1 MRSPSTSRTGHSRT
15 GRSSAGDSRTGQRSW
30 LRRLWGS
37 SSLPTKERLN
47 PSALRRTLAVI
58 RPHLPR
64 HLLLCLV
71 GMLGLLADV
80 AFRVLEPWP
89 LKYAVDAVTTALGA
103 DLPSDAAPFGL
114 NIEQTVIAAA
124 LCLALIIGGR
134 AGANYLATVS
144 FAKVGA
150 RIATELRTR
159 VFDHVQALSLRYHSR
174 ASVGDTSQRLVG
186 DVGRLQ
192 DVAVTAGL
200 PLVGNVITLAVLLVV
215 MVLLDPFLSGIVIA
229 TGLVYLL
236 LSRRSSPKIVRA
248 SRSTRKGEGSLVG
261 AAAEALGAIRVVQSY
276 GLEKT
281 VAHEFAGGNERAMK
295 AGVKAK
301 RLAAGLERATDVL
314 VGIAQG
320 TVLVVGSLQVLRGA
334 MSPGDMVLFLT
345 YLKIAMKPLRD
356 MAKYTGRIAR
366 ASASGERIADLLDEE
381 IEIAD
386 PAEPIPM
393 RQVRGT
399 VEFSSITSPDGHG
412 RPLFDQLDL
421 RIPAGQHLGILG
433 PSGGGKSTLVSYLLR
448 LNEPRAG
455 RIRVGGYDT
464 RAVTL
469 EDLRRHVAILP
480 QESVLFTES
489 VRENIRFGRR
499 DASDAE
505 IEEAARR
512 AGAHDFI
519 MGLPEGY
526 DTVLGNRGDT
536 LSGGQRQR
544 IAIARAMIRHA
555 PVVVLDEAT
564 TGLDPAAKAQVN
576 ESLQELA
583 RSRTTI
589 SITHDATTVA
599 GLDRVIWLEDGRI
612 LEDGTPAELA
622 ADPDSRYS
630 RWIIEQR
637 SAEASMTPQS
647 GAAFAQ
653 SGAAP
658 VQVGASSEQS
668 AAPAAP
674 SPQEVLR

>member
-1 MRSPSTSRTGHSRT
+1 MMAVGTSRTGRASEAGRSAST
-15 GRSSAGDSRTGQRSW
+15 GRSAEGTGRPAEGAARPSR
-30 LRRLWGS
+30 LRRLVGTS
-37 SSLPTKERLN
+37 AVPRKERLDA
-47 PSALRRTLAVI
+47 SALRRTLRVI

-64 HLLLCLV
+64 HLLLCAV
-71 GMLGLLADV
+71 GMLGLLLDV

-89 LKYAVDAVTTALGA
+89 LKYAVDAVTSALGA
-103 DLPSDAAPFGL
+103 ELPADASPFGL
-114 NIEQTVIAAA
+114 NILQTVIAAA
-124 LCLALIIGGR
+124 LGLAVIIAGR

-150 RIATELRTR
+150 RVATELRTR
-159 VFDHVQALSLRYHSR
+159 VFDHLQALSLRYHSR
-174 ASVGDTSQRLVG
+174 ASIGDTSQRLVG

-200 PLVGNVITLAVLLVV
+200 PLIGNLITLAVLMVV

-229 TGLVYLL
+229 TGLAYLL

-276 GLEKT
+276 GLEQT
-281 VAHEFAGGNERAMK
+281 VAHEFAGGNEKAMK

-301 RLAAGLERATDVL
+301 KLAAALERSTDVL
-314 VGIAQG
+314 VGVAQG
-320 TVLVVGSLQVLRGA
+320 AVLVVGSLQVLRGA

-386 PAEPIPM
+386 PPHPVPM
-393 RQVRGT
+393 QDVHGT
-399 VEFSSITSPDGHG
+399 VEFCAVSAPDGHG
-412 RPLFDQLDL
+412 RPLFEGLDL
-421 RIPAGQHLGILG
+421 HIPAGQHLGILG

-448 LNEPRAG
+448 LNEPQHG
-455 RIRVGGYDT
+455 QIRVGGYDT

-469 EDLRRHVAILP
+469 ADLRRHVALLP
-480 QESVLFTES
+480 QESVLFTET

-505 IEEAARR
+505 IEQAARR
-512 AGAHDFI
+512 AGAHEFI
-519 MGLPEGY
+519 AALPEGY
-526 DTVLGNRGDT
+526 ETVLGNRGDT

-544 IAIARAMIRHA
+544 IAIARAMIRRA

-576 ESLQELA
+576 ESLRELS

-599 GLDRVIWLEDGRI
+599 GLERVLWLEDGRL
-612 LEDGTPAELA
+612 LEDGSPAQLA

-630 RWIIEQR
+630 RWIVEQR
-637 SAEASMTPQS
+637 SAEADDRPAADAPPTP
-647 GAAFAQ
+647 
-653 SGAAP
+653 
-658 VQVGASSEQS
+658 
-668 AAPAAP
+668 APAAAP
-674 SPQEVLR
+674 TVQEVLR

>member
-1 MRSPSTSRTGHSRT
+1 MAAPRAEDQARKKPKPTSSKAKRGKL
-15 GRSSAGDSRTGQRSW
+15 D
-30 LRRLWGS
+30 
-37 SSLPTKERLN
+37 

-64 HLLLCLV
+64 HLALCIL
-71 GMLGLLADV
+71 GMIALLADV
-80 AFRVLEPWP
+80 VFRVLEPWP
-89 LKYAVDAVTTALGA
+89 LKFAVDAVTSALGA
-103 DLPSDAAPFGL
+103 NIPQSTLFGL
-114 NIEQTVIAAA
+114 DIRGTVVAAA
-124 LCLALIIGGR
+124 LGLVVIIAGR
-134 AGANYLATVS
+134 AGANYLSTVS

-159 VFDHVQALSLRYHSR
+159 VFDHVQSLSLRYHSR
-174 ASVGDTSQRLVG
+174 ASIGDTSQRLVG

-215 MVLLDPFLSGIVIA
+215 MVILDPLLSAVVVA
-229 TGLVYLL
+229 AALCYLL
-236 LSRRSSPKIVRA
+236 LSRRSSPKIVTA

-281 VAHEFAGGNERAMK
+281 VAHEFAGGNEKAMK

-301 RLAAGLERATDVL
+301 RLAAGLERSTDVL
-314 VGIAQG
+314 VGFAQAA
-320 TVLVVGSLQVLRGA
+320 VLLIGSLQVLRGA
-334 MSPGDMVLFLT
+334 MTPGDMVLFLM

-366 ASASGERIADLLDEE
+366 ASASGERIADLLDEQV
-381 IEIAD
+381 EIAD
-386 PAEPIPM
+386 PERPVPM

-399 VEFSSITSPDGHG
+399 VEFKAITSPDGHG
-412 RPLFDQLDL
+412 RPLFEGLDL
-421 RIPAGQHLGILG
+421 KIPAGQHIGILG

-448 LNEPRAG
+448 LAEPQHG

-464 RAVTL
+464 RSVSL
-469 EDLRRHVAILP
+469 GDLRRHVAILP
-480 QESVLFTES
+480 QESVLFSVS

-499 DASDAE
+499 DASDSE

-519 MGLPEGY
+519 VGLPEGY

-544 IAIARAMIRHA
+544 IAIARAMIRRA

-564 TGLDPAAKAQVN
+564 TGLDPASKAQVN
-576 ESLQELA
+576 ESLRELA

-599 GLDRVIWLEDGRI
+599 GLDRVLWLEDGQI
-612 LEDGTPAELA
+612 LEDGTPAQLA
-622 ADPDSRYS
+622 GDPDSRYA
-630 RWIIEQR
+630 RWILEQR
-637 SAEASMTPQS
+637 TAEQDAEQVAEQVAEQASGRSAGQIT
-647 GAAFAQ
+647 GTDT
-653 SGAAP
+653 G
-658 VQVGASSEQS
+658 
-668 AAPAAP
+668 
-674 SPQEVLR
+674 QEVPR

>member
-1 MRSPSTSRTGHSRT
+1 MAAPRAEDQARKKPKPTSSKAKRGKL
-15 GRSSAGDSRTGQRSW
+15 D
-30 LRRLWGS
+30 
-37 SSLPTKERLN
+37 

-64 HLLLCLV
+64 HLALCIL
-71 GMLGLLADV
+71 GMIALLADV
-80 AFRVLEPWP
+80 VFRVLEPWP
-89 LKYAVDAVTTALGA
+89 LKFAVDAVTSALGA
-103 DLPSDAAPFGL
+103 NIPQSTLFGL
-114 NIEQTVIAAA
+114 DIRGTVVAAA
-124 LCLALIIGGR
+124 LGLVVIIAGR
-134 AGANYLATVS
+134 AGANYLSTVS

-159 VFDHVQALSLRYHSR
+159 VFDHVQSLSLRYHSR
-174 ASVGDTSQRLVG
+174 ASIGDTSQRLVG

-215 MVLLDPFLSGIVIA
+215 MVILDPLLSAVVVA
-229 TGLVYLL
+229 AALCYLL
-236 LSRRSSPKIVRA
+236 LSRRSSPKIVTA

-281 VAHEFAGGNERAMK
+281 VAHEFAGGNEKAMK

-301 RLAAGLERATDVL
+301 KLAAGLERSTDVL
-314 VGIAQG
+314 VGFAQAA
-320 TVLVVGSLQVLRGA
+320 VLLIGSLQVLRGA
-334 MSPGDMVLFLT
+334 MTPGDMVLFLM

-366 ASASGERIADLLDEE
+366 ASASGERIADLLDEQV
-381 IEIAD
+381 EIAD
-386 PAEPIPM
+386 PERPVPM

-399 VEFSSITSPDGHG
+399 VEFKAITSPDGHG
-412 RPLFDQLDL
+412 RPLFEGLDL
-421 RIPAGQHLGILG
+421 KIPAGQHIGILG

-448 LNEPRAG
+448 LAEPQHG

-464 RAVTL
+464 RSVSL
-469 EDLRRHVAILP
+469 GDLRRHVAILP
-480 QESVLFTES
+480 QESVLFSVS

-499 DASDAE
+499 DASDSE

-519 MGLPEGY
+519 VGLPEGY

-544 IAIARAMIRHA
+544 IAIARAMIRRA

-564 TGLDPAAKAQVN
+564 TGLDPASKAQVN
-576 ESLQELA
+576 ESLRELA

-599 GLDRVIWLEDGRI
+599 GLDRVLWLEDGQI
-612 LEDGTPAELA
+612 LEDGTPAQLA
-622 ADPDSRYS
+622 GDPDSRYA
-630 RWIIEQR
+630 RWILEQR
-637 SAEASMTPQS
+637 TAEQDAEQVAEQVAEQAPGRSAGQIT
-647 GAAFAQ
+647 GTDT
-653 SGAAP
+653 G
-658 VQVGASSEQS
+658 
-668 AAPAAP
+668 
-674 SPQEVLR
+674 QEVPR

>member
-1 MRSPSTSRTGHSRT
+1 MAAPRAEDQARKKPKPTSSKAKKGKL
-15 GRSSAGDSRTGQRSW
+15 D
-30 LRRLWGS
+30 
-37 SSLPTKERLN
+37 

-64 HLLLCLV
+64 HLALCIL
-71 GMLGLLADV
+71 GMIALLADV
-80 AFRVLEPWP
+80 VFRVLEPWP
-89 LKYAVDAVTTALGA
+89 LKFAVDAVTSALGA
-103 DLPSDAAPFGL
+103 NIPQSTLFGL
-114 NIEQTVIAAA
+114 DIRGTVVAAA
-124 LCLALIIGGR
+124 LGLVVIIAGR
-134 AGANYLATVS
+134 AGANYLSTVS

-159 VFDHVQALSLRYHSR
+159 VFDHVQSLSLRYHSR
-174 ASVGDTSQRLVG
+174 ASIGDTSQRLVG

-215 MVLLDPFLSGIVIA
+215 MVILDPLLSAVVVA
-229 TGLVYLL
+229 AALCYLL
-236 LSRRSSPKIVRA
+236 LSRRSSPKIVTA

-281 VAHEFAGGNERAMK
+281 VAHEFAGGNEKAMK

-301 RLAAGLERATDVL
+301 KLAAGLERSTDVL
-314 VGIAQG
+314 VGFAQAA
-320 TVLVVGSLQVLRGA
+320 VLLIGSLQVLRGA
-334 MSPGDMVLFLT
+334 MTPGDMVLFLM

-366 ASASGERIADLLDEE
+366 ASASGERIADLLDEQV
-381 IEIAD
+381 EIAD
-386 PAEPIPM
+386 PERPVPM

-399 VEFSSITSPDGHG
+399 VEFKAITSPDGHG
-412 RPLFDQLDL
+412 RPLFEGLDL
-421 RIPAGQHLGILG
+421 KIPAGQHIGILG

-448 LNEPRAG
+448 LAEPQHG

-464 RAVTL
+464 RSVSL
-469 EDLRRHVAILP
+469 GDLRRHVAILP
-480 QESVLFTES
+480 QESVLFSVS

-499 DASDAE
+499 DASDSE

-519 MGLPEGY
+519 VGLPEGY

-544 IAIARAMIRHA
+544 IAIARAMIRRA

-564 TGLDPAAKAQVN
+564 TGLDPASKAQVN
-576 ESLQELA
+576 ESLRELA

-599 GLDRVIWLEDGRI
+599 GLDRVLWLEDGQI
-612 LEDGTPAELA
+612 LEDGTPAQLA
-622 ADPDSRYS
+622 ADPDSRYA
-630 RWIIEQR
+630 RWILEQR
-637 SAEASMTPQS
+637 TAEQDAEQVAEQVAEQASGRSAGQIT
-647 GAAFAQ
+647 GTDT
-653 SGAAP
+653 G
-658 VQVGASSEQS
+658 
-668 AAPAAP
+668 
-674 SPQEVLR
+674 QEVPR